1 METSSMLFIGSL
13 VFATAFGVVG
23 FGAVFE
29 KAVNRR
35 RSQLVVDRAG
45 GSGVVSRLAGEGV
58 APLKGVARI
67 VLQLGPV
74 SAFAEG
80 FAGEMQHQGYKADAV
95 SLLSAFLLLWLCLGL
110 AAFAVSGSLVG
121 ALAVVACTVFGLNA
135 WKGKRRDSRKAE
147 LREEIPEA
155 LQSMKACF
163 QTGYSLKQTVHEV
176 STSTKGPL
184 SSLFSEVEGV
194 LETNGGAGRALSVM
208 KRPGSESELVFL
220 ATALDIQHRT
230 GGSMGRIL
238 EATRQSVVD
247 ELELKRNLKTQTA
260 QAKLSAQIV
269 TAMPFVLIGLFSL
282 LSPGFLD
289 PFFSS
294 PLGFALLALALGMQA
309 LGISLVRRLLK
320 VGTL

>member
-1 METSSMLFIGSL
+1 MEASGMFLIGSL
-13 VFATAFGVVG
+13 VFAAVFGTVG
-23 FGAVFE
+23 FSVVFE
-29 KAVNRR
+29 KAVDRR

-45 GSGVVSRLAGEGV
+45 GSGLFSRLAGEGV
-58 APLKGVARI
+58 TPLKGVARSA
-67 VLQLGPV
+67 LRLGPV
-74 SAFAEG
+74 STFAEG
-80 FAGEMQHQGYKADAV
+80 LVAEMRHQGYEADTV
-95 SLLSAFLLLWLCLGL
+95 SLFSALLLFWLCLGF
-110 AAFAVSGSLVG
+110 AVFAVSGSLVG
-121 ALAVVACTVFGLNA
+121 ALAVAACTVFGLNA
-135 WKGKRRDSRKAE
+135 WKVKRRDCRKTE

-155 LQSMKACF
+155 LQSMRACF
-163 QTGYSLKQTVHEV
+163 QTGYSLKQTVHEI
-176 STSTKGPL
+176 SISTKGPL

-194 LETNGGAGRALSVM
+194 LETNGGVGRALSVM

-247 ELELKRNLKTQTA
+247 ELDLKRSLKTQTA

-294 PLGFALLALALGMQA
+294 PLGFALLALALGMQV
-309 LGISLVRRLLK
+309 LGVSLVRRLLK